1 MAHRPGTVRWVKA
14 WVPQEAVTPGA
25 KCSLLK
31 WIREDKL
38 KALKERLKER
48 EVKEVPKQ
56 EPTTEM
62 LFLCSYEGCHKAFLE
77 APQIRKH
84 LQVHGERQYVCHFDG
99 CGKKFLDSSKLKR
112 HFLIH
117 TGERNFVCPHEGCHK
132 AFSLDFN
139 LRAHMK
145 THSLDNYHV
154 CPYPDCGKRYTQ
166 ENKLNSHIR
175 SHHQK
180 NGNLE
185 TPKLTTPK
193 DKPRPSSATPK
204 TPASGPKT
212 VSPNRPFACPYEGC
226 GKAYIHEYKLK
237 LHLRKEHVNH
247 DSEENNG
254 KSTSSPS
261 SAVRAP
267 QEVGYANEVSKKS
280 KRERQE
286 VAALEAWPQKIMRQE
301 EEIAGTEF
309 DASGSGH
316 QWVSEEEDSEETE
329 DDDSGDDEET
339 EDED

>member
-1 MAHRPGTVRWVKA
+1 MAPRHAAVRWVKA
-14 WVPQEAVTPGA
+14 WVPQEVVSPGG

-38 KALKERLKER
+38 KALREKLKEQD
-48 EVKEVPKQ
+48 VKEVPKQ

-62 LFLCSYEGCHKAFLE
+62 LFLCSYDGCHKAFLE

-84 LQVHGERQYVCHFDG
+84 LQVHGERQYACHFEG
-99 CGKKFLDSSKLKR
+99 CDKKFLDSSKLKR

-180 NGNLE
+180 HGNLE
-185 TPKLTTPK
+185 TPKLSTPK
-193 DKPRPSSATPK
+193 EKPRSNTATPK
-204 TPASGPKT
+204 TPATGPKT
-212 VSPNRPFACPYEGC
+212 VSPNRPFACHHEGC

-237 LHLRKEHVNH
+237 LHLRKEHANP
-247 DSEENNG
+247 DSEDNG
-254 KSTSSPS
+254 KSMSPP
-261 SAVRAP
+261 SALRAP
-267 QEVGYANEVSKKS
+267 QEVGYANNVSKTN

-286 VAALEAWPQKIMRQE
+286 VVTHNARAQKIVRRE
-301 EEIAGTEF
+301 EEEVPSMQF

-316 QWVSEEEDSEETE
+316 QWVSEEDSEETE
-329 DDDSGDDEET
+329 DDDDSGDDEET